1 MRVAPEALL
10 RRLADGEPHSGAE
23 LARQFDV
30 TRAAISKSI
39 RKLAPWGLEVSA
51 VPGVGYRLARPI
63 DLLDARALRRALA
76 PRTARRLARLEVFTE
91 LDSTNRRL
99 LGLAPPPQGELAVCL
114 AEFQTAGRGRRGRR
128 WLAPLGGGLCFSAG
142 WQFAGTPRDLSA
154 LTLAVGVVVRR
165 ALADTAGLDV
175 ALKWPND
182 LVLDER
188 KLGGIL
194 LELAAEAQG
203 RCYVVAGIGIN
214 VALPPE
220 SLSVLSNWPQGAI
233 DLATPMRGAPP
244 PRLAVAARLT
254 DGLADLFAS
263 FADTGFAPYR
273 SEWRDADYLL
283 GRRVKLDDPGA
294 PANGTARGI
303 DGDGALLVEMANG
316 VRRRVI
322 SGDVSVR
329 SA

>member
-1 MRVAPEALL
+1 MRVTSDALL
-10 RRLADGEPHSGAE
+10 RALADGEPHSGAK
-23 LARQFDV
+23 LARELGV
-30 TRAAISKSI
+30 SRAAIWRAM
-39 RKLAPWGLEVSA
+39 RKLAHWGLDVSA

-63 DLLDARALRRALA
+63 DLLDARSLRRALA
-76 PRTARRLARLEVFTE
+76 PRTARRLARLEVSTE

-99 LGLAPPPQGELAVCL
+99 LESAPPPSGGLAVCI

-128 WLAPLGGGLCFSAG
+128 WLAPLGAGLCISAG
-142 WQFAGTPRDLSA
+142 WQFARAPRDLSA
-154 LTLAVGVVVRR
+154 LTLAVGVVARR
-165 ALADTAGLDV
+165 ALADTTGLDV

-182 LVLDER
+182 LVHDER

-203 RCYVVAGIGIN
+203 CCYVVAGIGIN
-214 VALPPE
+214 VALPPK
-220 SLSVLSNWPQGAI
+220 SLSVLSDWPRGAI
-233 DLATPMRGAPP
+233 DLATAMRGVPP
-244 PRLAVAARLT
+244 SRALIAARLI

-263 FADTGFAPYR
+263 FAATGFAPYR

-283 GRRVKLDDPGA
+283 GRRVKLDDPAA
-294 PANGTARGI
+294 PASGTARGI
-303 DGDGALLVEMANG
+303 DGDGALLIETAG
-316 VRRRVI
+316 GARRRVI

>member
-1 MRVAPEALL
+1 MRLAPDALL
-10 RRLADGEPHSGAE
+10 RALADGESHSGAE
-23 LARQFDV
+23 LARELGV
-30 TRAAISKSI
+30 TRAAISKSM
-39 RKLAPWGLEVSA
+39 RKLALWGLDVSA

-76 PRTARRLARLEVFTE
+76 PRTARRLARLEMFTE

-99 LGLAPPPQGELAVCL
+99 LESAPPPQGELAVCV

-128 WLAPLGGGLCFSAG
+128 WLAPLGSGLCLSAG
-142 WQFAGTPRDLSA
+142 WQFAGSPRDLSA
-154 LTLAVGVVVRR
+154 LTLAVGVVARR
-165 ALADTAGLDV
+165 ALADAARLDV

-182 LVLDER
+182 LVHDER

-214 VALPPE
+214 VALPPK
-220 SLSVLSNWPQGAI
+220 SLGVLSDWPRGAI
-233 DLATPMRGAPP
+233 DLATALHGAPP
-244 PRLAVAARLT
+244 PRLAVAARLL

-263 FADTGFAPYR
+263 FAETGFAPYR

-283 GRRVKLDDPGA
+283 GRRVKLDDPAA

-303 DGDGALLVEMANG
+303 DGDGALLIETANG
-316 VRRRVI
+316 ARRRVI

>member
-1 MRVAPEALL
+1 MRVAPDALL
-10 RRLADGEPHSGAE
+10 QALADGEPHSGAQ
-23 LARQFDV
+23 LAREFGV
-30 TRAAISKSI
+30 TRAAIWKTM
-39 RKLAPWGLEVSA
+39 RKLSLWGLEVIA
-51 VPGVGYRLARPI
+51 APGVGYRLARPI

-76 PRTARRLARLEVFTE
+76 PRTGRRLARLEVFTE

-99 LGLAPPPQGELAVCL
+99 LESEPPSPGELAVCL
-114 AEFQTAGRGRRGRR
+114 AEYQTAGRGRRGRR
-128 WLAPLGGGLCFSAG
+128 WLAPLGGGLCISAG
-142 WQFAGTPRDLSA
+142 WQFAGAPRDLSA
-154 LTLAVGVVVRR
+154 LTLAVGVVARR
-165 ALADTAGLDV
+165 ALKDATDLDV

-214 VALPPE
+214 VALPPK
-220 SLSVLSNWPQGAI
+220 SLGKLSDWPRGAI
-233 DLATPMRGAPP
+233 DLATAIGGAPP
-244 PRLAVAARLT
+244 PRLVVAARLL

-263 FADTGFAPYR
+263 FGQTGFAPYR
-273 SEWRDADYLL
+273 AEWCDADYLN
-283 GRRVKLDDPGA
+283 GRRVKLDDPAA

-303 DGDGALLVEMANG
+303 DVDGALLIETVNG
-316 VRRRVI
+316 ARRRVI

>member
-10 RRLADGEPHSGAE
+10 RALADGEPCSGSE
-23 LARQFDV
+23 LARELGV
-30 TRAAISKSI
+30 TRAAIWKTMQ
-39 RKLAPWGLEVSA
+39 KLAHWGLDVSA

-76 PRTARRLARLEVFTE
+76 SHTVRRLARLEVFTE

-99 LGLAPPPQGELAVCL
+99 LASEPPPPGELAVCL
-114 AEFQTAGRGRRGRR
+114 AEYQTAGRGRRGRR
-128 WLAPLGGGLCFSAG
+128 WLAPLGAGLCLSAG
-142 WQFAGTPRDLSA
+142 WRFEGAPRDLSA
-154 LTLAVGVVVRR
+154 LTLAVGVVARR
-165 ALADTAGLDV
+165 ALADAAGLDV

-182 LVLDER
+182 LAVDER

-220 SLSVLSNWPQGAI
+220 SLGVLSDWPRGAI
-233 DLATPMRGAPP
+233 DLKTAMRDEPP
-244 PRLAVAARLT
+244 PRALIAARLV

-263 FADTGFAPYR
+263 YGETGFAPYR
-273 SEWRDADYLL
+273 AEWRAADYLN
-283 GRRVKLDDPGA
+283 GRRVKLDDPNA
-294 PANGTARGI
+294 PASGTARGI
-303 DGDGALLVEMANG
+303 DADGALLIETASG
-316 VRRRVI
+316 ARRRVI
-322 SGDVSVR
+322 SGDVSMR